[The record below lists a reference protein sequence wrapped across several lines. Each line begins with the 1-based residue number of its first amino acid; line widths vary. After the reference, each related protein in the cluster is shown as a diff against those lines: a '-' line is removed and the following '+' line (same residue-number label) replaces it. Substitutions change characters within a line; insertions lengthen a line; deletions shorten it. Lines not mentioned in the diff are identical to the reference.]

1 VQPISIHVG
10 APARTGLPIWVFA
23 DLQGPLTARY
33 PYGEDPRYLGSN
45 RLELKRD
52 GKTLPPQPGYGG
64 GGPLELVVGSIA
76 PPRAPQNRLPLH
88 LAFAID
94 KPGRYSVH
102 WTVVGERREAGPPPS
117 RHDEL
122 LAQSNWLEF
131 DVKAAKLSERE
142 AWLRKLLAAPPTDD
156 TAYVGDYLPSLLAG
170 VPDARVARAMIDGTY
185 SARELI
191 ASCTFGGL
199 RFFPAEV
206 AVPLTLESL
215 HRRGPSRGLGYFSPG
230 MRPGFRTGATRSSA
244 RRPRSCDRMTTP
256 SQKPPF
262 RC

>member
-1 VQPISIHVG
+1 MRLAASAVALTATLVSSEQSAPTAPQLAQAAVVQPISTRVD

-52 GKTLPPQPGYGG
+52 GKTLPPQPGYGR
-64 GGPLELVVGSIA
+64 GGPPGLVVGSIA

-94 KPGRYSVH
+94 KPGRYSVR
-102 WTVVGERREAGPPPS
+102 WSVVVERLETGPPLS

-131 DVKAAKLSERE
+131 DVKTAKLSERE
-142 AWLRKLLAAPPTDD
+142 AWLRRLLAAAPADEG
-156 TAYVGDYLPSLLAG
+156 AYVGDYLPSLLAG
-170 VPDARVARAMIDGTY
+170 APDPRVARKVVEGTY
-185 SARELI
+185 SARAFI
-191 ASCTFGGL
+191 ASYALVTTTEC
-199 RFFPAEV
+199 RC
-206 AVPLTLESL
+206 
-215 HRRGPSRGLGYFSPG
+215 PSRS
-230 MRPGFRTGATRSSA
+230 
-244 RRPRSCDRMTTP
+244 RRR
-256 SQKPPF
+256 KP
-262 RC
+262 